1 MKILINIEAQ
11 RSTKSYKLGYHLD
24 NRVIFYIAR
33 MISAQKEV
41 EFKKSDYDNL
51 KAVRS
56 IWICM
61 DAGNDEDSINRIRLK
76 QETIFGKNMELNN
89 LDKVQGVIIRLRNN
103 ENAETSKNQLIAM
116 LEELLKKESAEVKK
130 KRLSE
135 EYGLKMSIETER
147 RLSNMC
153 NLSEV
158 IEEKYLQQGFEQGV
172 ASGITKGIEQGK
184 LQGRIIARYEDG
196 MSIEQIAEKSN
207 TSVDEVKE
215 ILRQNGIVF

>member
-1 MKILINIEAQ
+1 
-11 RSTKSYKLGYHLD
+11 
-24 NRVIFYIAR
+24 
-33 MISAQKEV
+33 
-41 EFKKSDYDNL
+41 
-51 KAVRS
+51 
-56 IWICM
+56 
-61 DAGNDEDSINRIRLK
+61 
-76 QETIFGKNMELNN
+76 MELNN

-103 ENAETSKNQLIAM
+103 ENAEISKNQLIAM

-158 IEEKYLQQGFEQGV
+158 MLEKGIEQ
-172 ASGITKGIEQGK
+172 GITKGIEQGK
-184 LQGRIIARYEDG
+184 MQGMVIARYEDG

>member
-1 MKILINIEAQ
+1 
-11 RSTKSYKLGYHLD
+11 
-24 NRVIFYIAR
+24 
-33 MISAQKEV
+33 
-41 EFKKSDYDNL
+41 
-51 KAVRS
+51 
-56 IWICM
+56 
-61 DAGNDEDSINRIRLK
+61 
-76 QETIFGKNMELNN
+76 
-89 LDKVQGVIIRLRNN
+89 
-103 ENAETSKNQLIAM
+103 M
-116 LEELLKKESAEVKK
+116 LEELLKKESAEIKK

-158 IEEKYLQQGFEQGV
+158 MLEKGIEQ
-172 ASGITKGIEQGK
+172 GITKGIEQGK
-184 LQGRIIARYEDG
+184 MQGMVIARYEDG

>member
-1 MKILINIEAQ
+1 ML
-11 RSTKSYKLGYHLD
+11 SYK
-24 NRVIFYIAR
+24 RIFLR
-33 MISAQKEV
+33 
-41 EFKKSDYDNL
+41 N
-51 KAVRS
+51 
-56 IWICM
+56 
-61 DAGNDEDSINRIRLK
+61 
-76 QETIFGKNMELNN
+76 
-89 LDKVQGVIIRLRNN
+89 KVQGVIIRLRNN

-158 IEEKYLQQGFEQGV
+158 MLEKGIEQ
-172 ASGITKGIEQGK
+172 GITKGIEQGK
-184 LQGRIIARYEDG
+184 MQGMAIARYEDG

-215 ILRQNGIVF
+215 ILRQNGIMS

>member
-1 MKILINIEAQ
+1 ML
-11 RSTKSYKLGYHLD
+11 SYK
-24 NRVIFYIAR
+24 RIFLLIR
-33 MISAQKEV
+33 QNTITVLRRFSQTSR
-41 EFKKSDYDNL
+41 F
-51 KAVRS
+51 
-56 IWICM
+56 
-61 DAGNDEDSINRIRLK
+61 NRIRLK

-89 LDKVQGVIIRLRNN
+89 LDKVQRVIIRLRNN

-158 IEEKYLQQGFEQGV
+158 MLE
-172 ASGITKGIEQGK
+172 KGIEQGK
-184 LQGRIIARYEDG
+184 MQGMVIARYEDG